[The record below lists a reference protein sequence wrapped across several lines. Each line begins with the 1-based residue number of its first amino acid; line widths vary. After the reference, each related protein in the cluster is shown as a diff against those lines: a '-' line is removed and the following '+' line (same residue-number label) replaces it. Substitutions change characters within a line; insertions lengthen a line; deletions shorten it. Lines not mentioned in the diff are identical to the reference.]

1 MFVIDGVAYAG
12 QPVQDISVIRV
23 KPLSDLCMLVTFSTG
38 ETRLFD
44 ATTLLRGPAFDVLR
58 DEAVFSN
65 PVVVDGICTWAD
77 GDLDVA
83 PEFMY
88 ENSYAYDMSA

>member
-1 MFVIDGVAYAG
+1 MYVIDGIAYAG
-12 QPVQDISVIRV
+12 LPTQDISVTRV

-44 ATTLLRGPAFDVLR
+44 ATALLKGPAFGLLC

-65 PVVVDGICTWAD
+65 PIVADGVCTWAD
-77 GDLDVA
+77 GG
-83 PEFMY
+83 
-88 ENSYAYDMSA
+88 ST

>member
-1 MFVIDGVAYAG
+1 MFVVDGVAYAG
-12 QPVQDISVIRV
+12 QPVQDLSVAWV

-44 ATTLLRGPAFDVLR
+44 ATALLGGSAFGALR
-58 DEAVFSN
+58 DEAVFSS
-65 PVVVDGICTWAD
+65 PVVVDGVCTWAD

-88 ENSYAYDMSA
+88 ENSYAYERSA